1 MGSEEMLEKKKELLH
16 WACRAEE
23 VGLCIPKGGNF
34 SLRDRESGMIIM
46 TPSGQDRKHGLP
58 EEMSVLTL
66 EGKWVDGQKP
76 TSEYQ
81 MHLAVYREREE
92 IGAIAHTH
100 SRFATVLAVW
110 EKPIPPIVY
119 EVLMLGGEVPIA
131 PYGRPGTAELAES
144 VRLTL
149 KNSDV
154 CLLAK
159 HGVLAAGKDCGDA
172 FLKALYIEETASIYY
187 HALLLGQGVEP
198 PRLSLEEIKAWKYP
212 EIKK

>member
-1 MGSEEMLEKKKELLH
+1 MREKKKELLY
-16 WACRAEE
+16 WAQRTEE
-23 VGLCIPKGGNF
+23 AGLCVPKGGNF
-34 SLRDRESGMIIM
+34 SLRDRESGLILM
-46 TPSGQDRKHGLP
+46 TPSGLDRPNALP

-66 EGKWVDGQKP
+66 DGKWMDGNKP

-81 MHLAVYREREE
+81 MHLAVYQDRADV
-92 IGAIAHTH
+92 GAIAHTH

-131 PYGRPGTAELAES
+131 PYGRPGTDDLAEA

-149 KNSDV
+149 KESDV

-159 HGVLAAGKDCGDA
+159 HGVLAAGADCGDA

-198 PRLSLEEIKAWKYP
+198 PRLSMEEVKAWKYP
-212 EIKK
+212 ELEKQKES